1 MRIDASTY
9 LEHTC
14 RLTKSFRLPSDF
26 LKAGMLQE
34 EEQQGTRGAII
45 AEGTPLNLLM
55 SLQDFAPPSP
65 SPWRSYL
72 ASRGGPSTDN
82 VSILH
87 TIAETTGGI
96 LNTFESTQR
105 ERERSVTE
113 TQKARE
119 EYALRGYQATLAS
132 VQENTNAVAAIMA
145 AEVEANAL
153 LASSGH
159 AFEGKKAHAVE
170 KWPQEHVKSMF
181 PLDLNCDWLEDYD
194 LIKVREK
201 DGAVTDAVY
210 HRCCGAGYAMQG
222 GVNFMFSSS
231 PGVRRPRI
239 QGVLRHEE
247 LDTRSVQTAL
257 ADKAR
262 THKANCK
269 TGSSK

>member
-26 LKAGMLQE
+26 LKAGVLQE
-34 EEQQGTRGAII
+34 EEQQGTRGAI
-45 AEGTPLNLLM
+45 AEGTPFSPLM
-55 SLQDFAPPSP
+55 SLQDFAPSSP

-72 ASRGGPSTDN
+72 ASRGGPSTDH

-87 TIAETTGGI
+87 TLAETTGGI

-132 VQENTNAVAAIMA
+132 VQELTNAVAAIMA

-153 LASSGH
+153 LPSSGH
-159 AFEGKKAHAVE
+159 ALEGKAHAVE

-181 PLDLNCDWLEDYD
+181 PLDLNCDIARYRTISHD
-194 LIKVREK
+194 I
-201 DGAVTDAVY
+201 AVSTIS
-210 HRCCGAGYAMQG
+210 Q
-222 GVNFMFSSS
+222 F
-231 PGVRRPRI
+231 
-239 QGVLRHEE
+239 
-247 LDTRSVQTAL
+247 RSKGNMLLT
-257 ADKAR
+257 
-262 THKANCK
+262 C
-269 TGSSK
+269 S